1 MSPKSGTDDKPR
13 VVDAELLPKWQT
25 LALGLYVGLVGVLL
39 VGLLISVWPAIEK
52 ASTSTAVPAMTAERA
67 ADETE
72 RMSFFG
78 LFHLEVTAGMSLL
91 ILVALFGGLG
101 SFIHAATSFVEYTG
115 NRRLARSWSWW
126 YMLRVPIGASLA
138 LIMYF
143 AFRGGLFATSA
154 APGDVNPYGV
164 AALAGAA
171 GLFSKQA
178 TAKLEELFTTL
189 FRVAPG
195 KGDERLKDGLENPK
209 PVVTGTEPAQLT
221 TGSEATLE
229 VRGSGFVATSQVR
242 LKRLETGEVLERR
255 ATFIS
260 DTQLGVAL
268 KADELVAGKLEITVV
283 NPTPG
288 GGTSDPVLVDV
299 NAPEELEDELEQEVE
314 EELEQEVE
322 SELEPEVESE
332 VEPEP
337 EPEPEPKRKR
347 KSESEPESDSESEP
361 KP

>member
-1 MSPKSGTDDKPR
+1 MSDVIDQ
-13 VVDAELLPKWQT
+13 ELLPKGRT
-25 LALGLYVGLVGVLL
+25 LLLGLYVGLVGVLL

-67 ADETE
+67 ADTTE

-78 LFHLEVTAGMSLL
+78 LFHLDVTAGMALL

-101 SFIHAATSFVEYTG
+101 SFIHAATSFVEYVG
-115 NRRLARSWSWW
+115 NRRLGRSWSWW

-229 VRGSGFVATSQVR
+229 VRGSGFVSTSQVR

-268 KADELVAGKLEITVV
+268 KAEELVAGKLEITVV

-299 NAPEELEDELEQEVE
+299 NAPEELEEELEEEEEVE
-314 EELEQEVE
+314 E
-322 SELEPEVESE
+322 ELEPEVESE
-332 VEPEP
+332 VEPEA
-337 EPEPEPKRKR
+337 EPEPEPKPKGKRKR
-347 KSESEPESDSESEP
+347 DSEPDPESDSESEP